1 MVHYEIAF
9 KLQHDCPYTRFSREF
24 PSIVVSHW
32 CNWSKDVIEIAHNN
46 RNEEY
51 LKEGIQN
58 LTRELGTKIIRK
70 TQVKSNVQMMI
81 QHCACDN
88 IPPPTLPDIE
98 RRNCL
103 ELQPATYT
111 GGWEWYRI
119 IAFSSQDIRNLFRD
133 LDKHCTVE
141 VVSRR
146 AISEESVRDTFL
158 LSSATLAGGLTN
170 KQLKALITAL
180 DNGYYRFPRSST
192 AGEIAKRAGLPR
204 TSFTDHLRKAEN
216 KVLLAVGPYL
226 RLRPE

>member
-1 MVHYEIAF
+1 V
-9 KLQHDCPYTRFSREF
+9 
-24 PSIVVSHW
+24 
-32 CNWSKDVIEIAHNN
+32 
-46 RNEEY
+46 
-51 LKEGIQN
+51 GIQN

-70 TQVKSNVQMMI
+70 TQVKSNVQMII
-81 QHCACDN
+81 QHCGCDN
-88 IPPPTLPDIE
+88 IPPPTLPVIE

-119 IAFSSQDIRNLFRD
+119 LAFSSHDIRNLFRD

-158 LSSATLAGGLTN
+158 LSSATLAGGLTT
-170 KQLKALITAL
+170 KQLRALITAL

-192 AGEIAKRAGLPR
+192 AGEIAERAGLPR

-216 KVLLAVGPYL
+216 KVLLAVAPYL
-226 RLRPE
+226 RLRPERDRRRMTANNLIP